1 MSYSQDVE
9 TISQMFDGMDKAVIQ
24 AVYSVNNNNL
34 ERTIDNLLAMN
45 SAGEQ
50 QQQSTQNASSNNNT
64 FRNNNGQRNDNIPI
78 SSSLA
83 EARALEQRR
92 RQNRQG
98 TTSNNKDNGRTAL
111 NPIVIGNTTN
121 NSPASKW
128 RNPLPPD
135 FLRLAP
141 EFIEARSRSS
151 SQPQKMDLRDEEL
164 ARMLQNEIFR
174 EQLKEDPLFNRLMAQ
189 DREQQR
195 LRAERQR
202 VQEMRRNNN
211 NGNQQSEGSSTSNDS
226 GTSWFASMGDG
237 LKSFI
242 SGKYKDSRKR
252 RQKQKERRR
261 QKQNEGEDTS
271 LLSTANDEYDDD
283 SDDETDEEN
292 VPLFDENHD
301 DGLGEGF
308 ELGTWKPNK
317 SNNNNDDD
325 DDVLSNTPKSSPNNK
340 KKLGSNGSNKK
351 QNKKAFTYGGGRR
364 QNSLDD
370 VDDLL

>member
-1 MSYSQDVE
+1 
-9 TISQMFDGMDKAVIQ
+9 
-24 AVYSVNNNNL
+24 
-34 ERTIDNLLAMN
+34 
-45 SAGEQ
+45 
-50 QQQSTQNASSNNNT
+50 
-64 FRNNNGQRNDNIPI
+64 
-78 SSSLA
+78 
-83 EARALEQRR
+83 
-92 RQNRQG
+92 
-98 TTSNNKDNGRTAL
+98 
-111 NPIVIGNTTN
+111 
-121 NSPASKW
+121 
-128 RNPLPPD
+128 
-135 FLRLAP
+135 
-141 EFIEARSRSS
+141 
-151 SQPQKMDLRDEEL
+151 
-164 ARMLQNEIFR
+164 
-174 EQLKEDPLFNRLMAQ
+174 MAQ

-202 VQEMRRNNN
+202 VQEIRRNNN

-308 ELGTWKPNK
+308 EL
-317 SNNNNDDD
+317 
-325 DDVLSNTPKSSPNNK
+325 
-340 KKLGSNGSNKK
+340 
-351 QNKKAFTYGGGRR
+351 
-364 QNSLDD
+364 
-370 VDDLL
+370 